1 MQEVDIVQSEQ
12 SDRFSMTHTLPGTRK
27 YHQLLPI
34 RYSIIG
40 AKHVSSDEEFA
51 IKFDIL
57 SRKIIAANTPIS
69 IKESDSVVCN
79 YDKKYWIGFILAV
92 DREQKDIC
100 VNFMHPD
107 YPCRSFLWS
116 KGEDMCYISEAGLV
130 CKIGAPVMV
139 TGRQYHL

>member
-1 MQEVDIVQSEQ
+1 MDIVQSEQ
-12 SDRFSMTHTLPGTRK
+12 SDQFSMTHALPGTSN

-51 IKFDIL
+51 IKFDVL

-69 IKESDSVVCN
+69 IKESDSVVCH
-79 YDKKYWIGFILAV
+79 YDEKYWIGLVLAL
-92 DREQKDIC
+92 DREQRDIC

-107 YPCRSFLWS
+107 YPCRPFLWP
-116 KGEDMCYISEAGLV
+116 KREDICYIPEADLV
-130 CKIGAPVMV
+130 CHIGAPVS
-139 TGRQYHL
+139 HW